1 LRPRARFPAGLLLLA
16 ALAFAADAPADEE
29 PVLNIYN
36 WADYIA
42 PDTIPDFEREFGIEV
57 NYDVYDSTEVVE
69 AKLLSGKTGYDV
81 VFHSYRYSARLIPI
95 GVYQPLDRSRLT
107 GQANLDPWVL
117 NVLQEYDP
125 GNLYGVP
132 HMWGTTGFAYNEDM
146 VRERMPD
153 APVDS
158 AGMLFDPAVVS
169 RFADCGVSLLDE
181 PSDVIPMV
189 LLYLGLDP
197 NSLEP
202 ADLAAAEA
210 QLKSVR
216 PYIRYFSSTKMMNDL
231 PNRET
236 CIAMSWS
243 GDYAQAMQ
251 RAAEVG
257 SEVRLAY
264 TVPREGTVLWFD
276 GVFIPADA
284 EHPGNAHLFI
294 DYLMRPKV
302 IAAISNTTYY
312 ANANVASMAYI
323 RPEILAD
330 AAVYPPES
338 ERSRFDIGFIFG
350 PKQERRR
357 TRAWARVKT
366 GL

>member
-1 LRPRARFPAGLLLLA
+1 LGPRAKFRASLLLLA
-16 ALAFAADAPADEE
+16 ALAAPFGALAEE
-29 PVLNIYN
+29 KPLLNIYN

-42 PDTIPDFEREFGIEV
+42 PDTISNFEREFDIEV

-107 GQANLDPWVL
+107 NLANLDQWVL
-117 NVLQEYDP
+117 DIVEDYDP
-125 GNLYGVP
+125 GNRYGIP
-132 HMWGTTGFAYNEDM
+132 HMWGTTGFAFNRDM
-146 VRERMPD
+146 VRDRMPD

-158 AGMLFDPAVVS
+158 AEMLFNPEVVS

-181 PSDVIPMV
+181 PTDVIPMV
-189 LLYLGLDP
+189 LLYLGRDP
-197 NSLEP
+197 NSLDP

-257 SEVRLAY
+257 AEVRLAY
-264 TVPREGTVLWFD
+264 TVPREGSVLWFD
-276 GVFIPADA
+276 GIFIPADA
-284 EHPGNAHLFI
+284 EHPENAHAFI
-294 DYLMRPKV
+294 DYLMRPEV
-302 IAAISNTTYY
+302 IGAISNTTHY
-312 ANANVASMAYI
+312 ANANVASMPFI
-323 RPEILAD
+323 RPDILGDTAI
-330 AAVYPPES
+330 YPPES
-338 ERSRFDIGFIFG
+338 ERSRFDIGFLFG

-357 TRAWARVKT
+357 TRTWARIKT

>member
-1 LRPRARFPAGLLLLA
+1 MRARANFRACLLLLA
-16 ALAFAADAPADEE
+16 ALATAAPADEE
-29 PVLNIYN
+29 AVVNIYN
-36 WADYIA
+36 WADYVA
-42 PDTIPDFEREFGIEV
+42 PDTISNFEREFGIEV

-107 GQANLDPWVL
+107 QLANLDRWVL
-117 NVLQEYDP
+117 DILQEYDP

-132 HMWGTTGFAYNEDM
+132 YMWGTTGFAFNEDM
-146 VRERMPD
+146 VRDRMPD
-153 APVDS
+153 APVGS
-158 AGMLFDPAVVS
+158 ADMLFDPEVVS

-181 PSDVIPMV
+181 PSDVIPLV
-189 LLYLGLDP
+189 LLYLGRDP
-197 NSLEP
+197 NSLDL

-210 QLKSVR
+210 QLKSIR

-251 RAAEVG
+251 RATEVG
-257 SEVRLAY
+257 AEVRLAY

-276 GVFIPADA
+276 GIFIPADA
-284 EHPGNAHLFI
+284 EHPENAHAFI
-294 DYLMRPKV
+294 DYLMRPEV
-302 IAAISNTTYY
+302 IGAISNTTHY
-312 ANANVASMAYI
+312 ANANLASMPYI
-323 RPEILAD
+323 RPDIVSNT
-330 AAVYPPES
+330 AVYPRAD
-338 ERSRFDIGFIFG
+338 ERNSFEIGFIFG

-357 TRAWARVKT
+357 TRTWARIKT

>member
-1 LRPRARFPAGLLLLA
+1 MRPRARFPAGLLLLA
-16 ALAFAADAPADEE
+16 ALAVAADAPAEEE

-42 PDTIPDFEREFGIEV
+42 PETIPDFEREYGIEV

-107 GQANLDPWVL
+107 RQANLDPWVL
-117 NVLQEYDP
+117 NILQEYDP
-125 GNLYGVP
+125 GNRYGVP

-158 AGMLFDPAVVS
+158 AAMLFDPEVVS
-169 RFADCGVSLLDE
+169 RFAGCGVSLLDE

-197 NSLEP
+197 NSLDE

-264 TVPREGTVLWFD
+264 TAPREGTVLWFD
-276 GVFIPADA
+276 GIFIPADA

-294 DYLMRPKV
+294 DYLMRPQV

-312 ANANVASMAYI
+312 ANANVASRAYI